1 MSAPERRKSRFAA
14 FLQTTTGMVTA
25 VATLIAAIAGLATA
39 VTQLRGGSD
48 SSPEASAVTTVVS
61 GDTSAER
68 ELRAHVPTAIRAT
81 CGAPRYPEENAVAAF
96 NCTYREIVGLQYNLF
111 ASDADLEQGITR
123 VQSRYGSRHECGTK
137 PLLCFVKDGTASIV
151 WTEDPDILAFAWR
164 DDGNLDALYE
174 SWSKSIAS

>member
-1 MSAPERRKSRFAA
+1 MSAPEGRKSRFTS
-14 FLQTTTGMVTA
+14 FLQTGTGMVTA
-25 VATLIAAIAGLATA
+25 VATLIAAVAGLATA

-48 SSPEASAVTTVVS
+48 SGPEPGGVTTIVS
-61 GDTSAER
+61 ADTSAER
-68 ELRAHVPTAIRAT
+68 ELRAHVPAAIRDT
-81 CGAPRYPEENAVAAF
+81 CGAPKDPEENSVAAF

-111 ASDADLEQGITR
+111 ASDADLERGITR

-151 WTEDPDILAFAWR
+151 WTEDPDVLAFAWR